1 MTLPAV
7 EKRMS
12 RAPRIEFAGALYHVL
27 TRGDRREAIFVD
39 DKDRLKFLEYLEEG
53 AARYGVLV
61 HCYVLMGNHFHLVV
75 TTPKANL
82 SNWMHQLK
90 TAYTVYFNRR
100 HGMVGHLFQ
109 GRFKSI
115 VVEAESYLLQL
126 SRYLHLNP
134 VGRAASVEG
143 TLEERRERLRNYTW
157 SSYRGYAGLGKPKP
171 FIDARAIEGVFKSFT
186 GQEWNPIQYR
196 RWVEEGLVKELD
208 DPFEAVKWQQV
219 LGDEDFLQQI
229 KDRWSQKETKPRLY
243 SQKRAWSAELGAEEL
258 LKKVGKHFG
267 VKPTDI
273 LDRGKRNNA
282 ARGIA
287 MVLCWDLSGMSHREI
302 SDLFGTPSSNSVAQ
316 MIRRT
321 KEKENR
327 TLTVLRAKLGKES

>member
-1 MTLPAV
+1 
-7 EKRMS
+7 MS
-12 RAPRIEFAGALYHVL
+12 RAPRIEFEGALYHVM
-27 TRGDRREAIFVD
+27 TRGDRRETIFLD
-39 DKDRLKFLEYLEEG
+39 DKDRLKFLEFLEEG
-53 AARYGVLV
+53 ADRYGVFV
-61 HCYVLMGNHFHLVV
+61 HCYVQMGNHLHLVV

-82 SNWMHQLK
+82 SKWMHQLK

-100 HGMVGHLFQ
+100 HGMVGHLLQ

-115 VVEAESYLLQL
+115 VVEAESYLLEL

-134 VGRAASVEG
+134 VRGETLGEG
-143 TLEERRERLRNYTW
+143 TPEERRARLRSYIW
-157 SSYRGYAGLGKPKP
+157 SSYRGYAGLGKSKR
-171 FIDARAIEGVFKSFT
+171 FVRSKAIEGVFKSFT
-186 GQEWNPIQYR
+186 GHEWSPIQYR

-229 KDRWSQKETKPRLY
+229 KDRWSQKKTKPRVY
-243 SQKRAWSAELGAEEL
+243 SQKRAWSAELGAEEII
-258 LKKVGKHFG
+258 KKVGKYFAI
-267 VKPTDI
+267 KPMEI

-282 ARGIA
+282 ARRCA

-302 SDLFGTPSSNSVAQ
+302 SDLFGTPSGNSVAQ

-321 KEKENR
+321 KKKENR
-327 TLTVLRAKLGKES
+327 TLDILRGTISHK

>member
-1 MTLPAV
+1 MTFDV
-7 EKRMS
+7 TKRAMS
-12 RAPRIEFAGALYHVL
+12 RAPRIEFEGALYHL
-27 TRGDRREAIFVD
+27 MARGDRREAIFQGD
-39 DKDRLKFLEYLEEG
+39 NDRLKFLEYLEEG
-53 AARYGVLV
+53 ADRYGVQI

-82 SNWMHQLK
+82 SKWMHQLK

-115 VVEAESYLLQL
+115 VVEAESYLLEL

-134 VGRAASVEG
+134 VRGQPTGEG
-143 TLEERRERLRNYTW
+143 TPEERREHLRSYPW
-157 SSYRGYAGLGKPKP
+157 SSYRGYAGLGKTKR
-171 FIDARAIEGVFKSFT
+171 FVNSQAIEGVFKSYT
-186 GQEWNPIQYR
+186 GQEWNPNQYR

-229 KDRWSQKETKPRLY
+229 KDRWNQKTSKPEVY
-243 SQKRAWSAELGAEEL
+243 TQKRAWSAELGVEGI
-258 LKKVGKHFG
+258 LKKVTKHFG
-267 VKPTDI
+267 IKTKEI
-273 LDRGKRNNA
+273 LDRGDRNNA
-282 ARGIA
+282 ARRFA

-302 SDLFGTPSSNSVAQ
+302 ANLFGAPSSNSVAQ

-321 KEKENR
+321 KQGESR
-327 TLTVLRAKLGKES
+327 TLAILRSKLCHK